1 MLQSGVSGSM
11 IHAHGSVSGGT
22 IKQVSLSLSLSLSLC
37 VRRTAEKLAKHER
50 ESKAERHSW
59 YNSPASPC

>member
-37 VRRTAEKLAKHER
+37 AENGR
-50 ESKAERHSW
+50 EVGEA
-59 YNSPASPC
+59 